1 MVLDINEK
9 GVNVLLGSQGRRP
22 TINYPCEWDYKV
34 IGNDVEKMLS
44 AIELAANGLNYEV
57 KPSNVSKT
65 GKYFSINMKLT
76 VSSEEERDLIFQNL
90 DSHENVIMVI

>member
-1 MVLDINEK
+1 LI
-9 GVNVLLGSQGRRP
+9 LGNSGKRP
-22 TINYPCEWDYKV
+22 NISYPCEWDYRV

-44 AIELAANGLNYEV
+44 AIEIAANGLEYEV
-57 KPSNVSKT
+57 KPSNVSKN